1 MNSYAKKYL
10 GQHFLIKKSISEK
23 IVDSLDINQ
32 TQNIIEIGPGRGALT
47 DFLITKT
54 NHFTIIEIDLDC
66 IKILEKKFQNIQIIH
81 GDFLTVDL
89 SKIGYLNYSI
99 IGNFPYN
106 ISTQILFKV
115 LENRNSVDQVVGMF
129 QKEVAERIC
138 SKPNSKKYGILSVL
152 IQAYFNCNLLFD
164 VAPDNFQPKPKVYS
178 SVLKLSRNKTKEL
191 DCNHGK
197 FLTVVKAGF
206 SQRRKKL
213 KNALKKIINLE
224 DTIKYN
230 IMNKRA
236 EELSVNEF
244 IKLTN
249 LIFPKS

>member
-1 MNSYAKKYL
+1 MIKAALDYKLNYFEIISLVFVLLYYGSVVVIGGGEINFFNKLIYPFYVL
-10 GQHFLIKKSISEK
+10 FLFIFLISKFYTREFISYEYKK
-23 IVDSLDINQ
+23 
-32 TQNIIEIGPGRGALT
+32 IILFIWC
-47 DFLITKT
+47 IT
-54 NHFTIIEIDLDC
+54 I
-66 IKILEKKFQNIQIIH
+66 
-81 GDFLTVDL
+81 
-89 SKIGYLNYSI
+89 YLNYSI

-191 DCNHGK
+191 DCNHSK